1 MAEDTRVNEF
11 TGKTDKGRISAY
23 LHSLEPCG
31 DSFLNELR
39 DRAVRDDVPIIRR
52 ETESFLRTMIN
63 IIRPE
68 SILEIGTAV
77 GFSAIVMAKAS
88 EAKITTLESF
98 DRRIKM
104 AKENF
109 DSSGLGERMD
119 LIEGDAKDSLKAL
132 KKEGRKFDLIFL
144 DAAKAQYPVWLED
157 IICLMEKGS
166 VLIADNVLQDE
177 TVTESRFSV
186 PRRERTTHERMREF
200 LYMIKHDERLGSC
213 VLPVG
218 DGVSVSVM
226 L

>member
-1 MAEDTRVNEF
+1 MNEF

-109 DSSGLGERMD
+109 DSSGLGERME

-144 DAAKAQYPVWLED
+144 DAAKAQYLGWLD
-157 IICLMEKGS
+157 K
-166 VLIADNVLQDE
+166 
-177 TVTESRFSV
+177 TV
-186 PRRERTTHERMREF
+186 
-200 LYMIKHDERLGSC
+200 
-213 VLPVG
+213 
-218 DGVSVSVM
+218 
-226 L
+226 